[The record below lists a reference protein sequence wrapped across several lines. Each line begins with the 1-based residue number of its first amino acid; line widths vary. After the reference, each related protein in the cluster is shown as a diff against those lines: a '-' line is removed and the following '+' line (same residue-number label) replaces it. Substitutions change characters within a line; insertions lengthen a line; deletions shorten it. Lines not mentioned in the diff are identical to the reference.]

1 MCLIGQVSTAPK
13 VISRPKSRINKTK
26 HKFGG
31 PENEGSRSEDSS
43 SKSSVEENLKK
54 AITHCDGEDTVVTG
68 NAIEK
73 RGSAL
78 RSSMVMDSSLDAI
91 LRV

>member
-1 MCLIGQVSTAPK
+1 MCLIGQVSAAPK
-13 VISRPKSRINKTK
+13 PISRPKSRINKTK

-31 PENEGSRSEDSS
+31 PENEGSNSDDDS

-54 AITHCDGEDTVVTG
+54 AITHCDGEEAIMGG

-73 RGSAL
+73 RGSTL
-78 RSSMVMDSSLDAI
+78 RSSMVMDSSLDVI